1 MDELS
6 EEDRMTV
13 IRARKVIKFLSQP
26 FAVAEMFSGIP
37 GQLVELADTV
47 ESFSSMLNGDVDEY
61 SEQAFYMVGN
71 LKSAIDKGTRL
82 QAMDKK

>member
-71 LKSAIDKGTRL
+71 LKSAIDKGNKL
-82 QAMDKK
+82 N